1 MMDDVVFVRILIV
14 IQISIMIEHRQ
25 SIKHKTKTKTK
36 PQSKAR
42 NRMKHTGFVVAAVV
56 GAVVTATLTSTSSVA
71 AFSSHTSTISSSSSS
86 SSSSPYLCR
95 YPKST
100 SSEFSLNLATQRET
114 DNDISSSTNAS
125 SLTTTTEKSNP
136 SQLSSWL
143 STLRLSGLLLLFP
156 ITTIATSFVAI
167 PAPAVAAA
175 TTTTTTIVSSSSSVI
190 VANID
195 NTNYDEQG
203 ISAIT
208 KSALGT
214 SVRTGVVQ
222 SAKLV
227 DNIDLKWERFSDSL
241 RDKQKCDPVTNRR
254 LFDNGFRNDGTPRGN
269 PVLGALCTPVP
280 LKEIDNSVVTNVLN
294 EFENAAYEIISGGD
308 ITGTTT
314 NTMKIM
320 DRSELKGIVDQTR
333 QKLEPAFNR
342 AMTTT
347 TTTTTSD
354 DEKTP
359 SSATSR
365 QQYNLEVYSR
375 VRAYSDAL
383 GKSLTSTSSTA
394 TTSESKSSYKVA
406 RETGKK
412 LDLIWG
418 RNLLNSLA
426 GPSTT
431 KYDFQTPFPK
441 PVNFNGNIPLPYDE
455 NKLMNSL
462 GALESALQKLQD
474 GGLIGHWEI
483 SIPEDDYGEVVTIAV
498 DDDVCLGAQILA
510 REDSTTTK
518 TMQLTGS
525 PVVAMVRSAIEERA
539 KIPYVALDVFFI
551 DPTTTKNELY
561 NPTQL
566 LISIR
571 NLGEEP

>member
-1 MMDDVVFVRILIV
+1 MKRTDFVVY
-14 IQISIMIEHRQ
+14 
-25 SIKHKTKTKTK
+25 
-36 PQSKAR
+36 
-42 NRMKHTGFVVAAVV
+42 VAAVV
-56 GAVVTATLTSTSSVA
+56 GAVVTSTSSSSSVA
-71 AFSSHTSTISSSSSS
+71 AFSSHVSTASSSS
-86 SSSSPYLCR
+86 YLHRC
-95 YPKST
+95 PKSS
-100 SSEFSLNLATQRET
+100 SSEFSLNLAKRSSFET
-114 DNDISSSTNAS
+114 DNDTSSSTAEAGATTDA
-125 SLTTTTEKSNP
+125 SLTTTTIKES
-136 SQLSSWL
+136 SSSWL
-143 STLRLSGLLLLFP
+143 STLHLSGLLLLLP
-156 ITTIATSFVAI
+156 MTTIATSFVAI
-167 PAPAVAAA
+167 PAPAVAA
-175 TTTTTTIVSSSSSVI
+175 TTVVSSSSFIV

-280 LKEIDNSVVTNVLN
+280 LKEIDNNVVTNVLN

-308 ITGTTT
+308 ITGTATD
-314 NTMKIM
+314 TMKIM
-320 DRSELKGIVDQTR
+320 DRPEMKGIVAQTR

-342 AMTTT
+342 AMA

-354 DEKTP
+354 DANTP
-359 SSATSR
+359 SSASSR
-365 QQYNLEVYSR
+365 QQYNLEVYTR

-383 GKSLTSTSSTA
+383 GKSLASTASTA
-394 TTSESKSSYKVA
+394 TTSETKSSYKA
-406 RETGKK
+406 YRETGKK

-426 GPSTT
+426 GPSTV

-510 REDSTTTK
+510 REDSTKTK

>member
-1 MMDDVVFVRILIV
+1 V
-14 IQISIMIEHRQ
+14 
-25 SIKHKTKTKTK
+25 
-36 PQSKAR
+36 
-42 NRMKHTGFVVAAVV
+42 
-56 GAVVTATLTSTSSVA
+56 
-71 AFSSHTSTISSSSSS
+71 
-86 SSSSPYLCR
+86 
-95 YPKST
+95 
-100 SSEFSLNLATQRET
+100 EFSLNLAQRSSFET
-114 DNDISSSTNAS
+114 ENDTLSSTGFTSPTAEAGATTDA
-125 SLTTTTEKSNP
+125 SLTTTTTTTIEKS
-136 SQLSSWL
+136 SSSSSSWL

-156 ITTIATSFVAI
+156 MTTIATSFVAI
-167 PAPAVAAA
+167 PAPAVAA
-175 TTTTTTIVSSSSSVI
+175 TTVVLSSSSVV

-280 LKEIDNSVVTNVLN
+280 LKEIDNNIVTNVLN

-308 ITGTTT
+308 ITGTNT
-314 NTMKIM
+314 NIMKIM
-320 DRSELKGIVDQTR
+320 DRPELKGIVDQTR

-347 TTTTTSD
+347 TTTSD
-354 DEKTP
+354 DENTP
-359 SSATSR
+359 SSTSSR
-365 QQYNLEVYSR
+365 QQYNLEVYTR

-383 GKSLTSTSSTA
+383 GKSLASTASTA
-394 TTSESKSSYKVA
+394 TTSETKSSYKVY

-426 GPSTT
+426 GPSTI

-518 TMQLTGS
+518 PMQLTGS

>member
-1 MMDDVVFVRILIV
+1 M
-14 IQISIMIEHRQ
+14 
-25 SIKHKTKTKTK
+25 
-36 PQSKAR
+36 
-42 NRMKHTGFVVAAVV
+42 
-56 GAVVTATLTSTSSVA
+56 
-71 AFSSHTSTISSSSSS
+71 
-86 SSSSPYLCR
+86 
-95 YPKST
+95 
-100 SSEFSLNLATQRET
+100 NLAQRSSFET
-114 DNDISSSTNAS
+114 EINTSSSTGFTSSTTGEAGATTDT
-125 SLTTTTEKSNP
+125 SLTTTTTTTIEKS
-136 SQLSSWL
+136 SSSSWL
-143 STLRLSGLLLLFP
+143 STLRLSGMLLLFP
-156 ITTIATSFVAI
+156 MTTIATSFVAI

-175 TTTTTTIVSSSSSVI
+175 TTTVVSSSLSSVV
-190 VANID
+190 VAAGNID
-195 NTNYDEQG
+195 TTNYDGQG

-227 DNIDLKWERFSDSL
+227 DNIDLKWERFSDKL

-280 LKEIDNSVVTNVLN
+280 LKEMDNNVVTNVLN
-294 EFENAAYEIISGGD
+294 EFENAAYEIISGGGD
-308 ITGTTT
+308 
-314 NTMKIM
+314 TMKIM
-320 DRSELKGIVDQTR
+320 DRPELKGIVDQTR
-333 QKLEPAFNR
+333 QKLEPAFKR

-347 TTTTTSD
+347 TTTKTTSE
-354 DEKTP
+354 DENNTP
-359 SSATSR
+359 SSASLR
-365 QQYNLEVYSR
+365 QQYNSEVYTR

-383 GKSLTSTSSTA
+383 GKSLASTTASTA
-394 TTSESKSSYKVA
+394 TTTSETKSSYKIY

-418 RNLLNSLA
+418 RNLLDSLA

-551 DPTTTKNELY
+551 DPTTTNNELY